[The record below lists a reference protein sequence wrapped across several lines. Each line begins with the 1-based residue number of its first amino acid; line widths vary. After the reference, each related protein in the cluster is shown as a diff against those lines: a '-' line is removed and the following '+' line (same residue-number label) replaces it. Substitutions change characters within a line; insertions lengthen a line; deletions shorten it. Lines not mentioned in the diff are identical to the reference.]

1 MRHTDHALW
10 CSTACK
16 FSESHFC
23 TCSEP
28 EVQIL
33 DGLAKDFKP
42 HIWMNMHSGMEALFM
57 PYDHVAALPDDPAG
71 VISYQLLKLLNS
83 QKCGGRCAIG
93 SGGKS
98 VGASLKAL
106 TLRPLSARMHGTYFL

>member
-1 MRHTDHALW
+1 M
-10 CSTACK
+10 
-16 FSESHFC
+16 
-23 TCSEP
+23 CSEP

-33 DGLAKDFKP
+33 DRLAKEFKP

-57 PYDHVAALPDDPAG
+57 PYDHMAALPDDPAG
-71 VISYQLLKLLNS
+71 VISFQLLQLLNK

-98 VGASLKAL
+98 VGTDFGLL
-106 TLRPLSARMHGTYFL
+106 DI